1 MISELEQPPTAV
13 VELRDDA
20 SRTQNRV
27 NGEARAVNGARQNHV
42 ALEPQLIV
50 SREHDH
56 WDMARLASGDEE
68 GLDSLMQRHSKTL
81 LRHIERMVRN
91 HSDAKEL
98 VNDAFLRVFR
108 HRMDYN
114 YESKFSTWLYVIGS
128 HLAINLLRWR
138 SRRPEHVPLAES
150 ISENSG
156 GIVTLLD
163 STPTPSEQAEADEWL
178 DALEQAL
185 AKLPE
190 QLRVPL
196 LRVAL
201 DGCSQAEVAAQL
213 GCTVKAVETRLY
225 HARKRLR
232 FELDRILNPWGSRV
246 RRQCCGQGHGEM
258 QNGSSAAPVRDNA
271 ASVV

>member
-1 MISELEQPPTAV
+1 
-13 VELRDDA
+13 
-20 SRTQNRV
+20 
-27 NGEARAVNGARQNHV
+27 
-42 ALEPQLIV
+42 
-50 SREHDH
+50 
-56 WDMARLASGDEE
+56 MARLAGGDDE
-68 GLDSLMQRHSKTL
+68 GMDSLMQRHSKPL

-91 HSDAKEL
+91 HSDAKEI
-98 VNDAFLRVFR
+98 VNDAFLRVYR

-163 STPTPSEQAEADEWL
+163 AAPTPREQAEANEWT
-178 DALEQAL
+178 DALEEAL
-185 AKLPE
+185 ANLPE
-190 QLRVPL
+190 QLRFPL

-232 FELDRILNPWGSRV
+232 GELGKILNPWGSRI
-246 RRQCCGQGHGEM
+246 RRHCASPCCNETE
-258 QNGSSAAPVRDNA
+258 NGASAAPVRDNGG
-271 ASVV
+271 SVV

>member
-1 MISELEQPPTAV
+1 MILELEQSPAAV
-13 VELRDDA
+13 SEPRNNGSPA
-20 SRTQNRV
+20 QTTV
-27 NGEARAVNGARQNHV
+27 NGEAHAVNGVRRNYSAP
-42 ALEPQLIV
+42 LEPQIVV

-56 WDMARLASGDEE
+56 WDMARLASGDDQ
-68 GLDSLMQRHSKTL
+68 GLDSLMERHSKNL
-81 LRHIERMVRN
+81 SRHLERMVRN

-108 HRMDYN
+108 HRQDYN
-114 YESKFSTWLYVIGS
+114 YESKFTTWLYVIGS

-138 SRRPEHVPLAES
+138 SRRPEHVPLPEEV
-150 ISENSG
+150 SENSG

-163 STPTPSEQAEADEWL
+163 SAPTPREQAEADEWT
-178 DALEQAL
+178 DALEKAL

-196 LRVAL
+196 LLVAL
-201 DGCSQAEVAAQL
+201 DGRSQAEVAAQL

-232 FELDRILNPWGSRV
+232 IELDRILNPWGSRV
-246 RRQCCGQGHGEM
+246 RRRCGSQHQE
-258 QNGSSAAPVRDNA
+258 QARNGSLAAREG
-271 ASVV
+271 